1 LNHVFHDFN
10 SSNTGLSQRIANN
23 LFADTVDFQVK
34 LNAGNTILR
43 TGDFKVHVAIMIFI
57 TLDIS

>member
-10 SSNTGLSQRIANN
+10 ASNTCLGQSITNN

-34 LNAGNTILR
+34 LNAGNTNLR
-43 TGDFKVHVAIMIFI
+43 TSNFEVHVAIMIFI
-57 TLDIS
+57 TLDIG